1 MLDLAA
7 RVAMRGMGYVEP
19 NPCVGAVIVRDGNV
33 IGIGHHQR
41 YGAAHAEPN
50 AIADCERRFGAG
62 AAKGATMYVTLEPC
76 SHTGKQP
83 PCVDAII
90 AAGIERVVCA
100 RRDPNPV
107 ALGGAERLAAAGVEF
122 ELTEASPNATRL
134 SDAFIKRLTT
144 GMPWVIAK
152 WAQTIDGR
160 VGTRTGESKWISNER
175 SRRNVHRLRAR
186 VDAVVTAI
194 GTILADDPVLTA
206 RGGWTRR
213 RIARRVVIDPGLE
226 IPENA
231 QIAHTG
237 DEAPLMVVCADEALV
252 QQRKIALLTGLGVEV
267 VSLGSADEVSVD
279 AVLRHLVDTSEA
291 TNVLIEAGPGL
302 LGRLFDGD
310 LVDEAHV
317 YIAPKL
323 LGDDHAKPA
332 VRGRVAERLSDAREF
347 ALDRVRRF
355 DDDLMMV
362 YRRTSREA

>member
-19 NPCVGAVIVRDGNV
+19 NPCVGAVIVRDGQV
-33 IGIGHHQR
+33 VGIGHHHR
-41 YGAAHAEPN
+41 YGETHAEPN

-62 AAKGATMYVTLEPC
+62 AARGATMYVTLEPC

-83 PCVDAII
+83 PCVDTII

-107 ALGGAERLAAAGVEF
+107 ALGGAERLAAAGVGF
-122 ELTEASPNATRL
+122 ELTEESPNATRL
-134 SDAFIKRLTT
+134 SDPFIKRLTT

-152 WAQTIDGR
+152 WAQTLDGR

-213 RIARRVVIDPGLE
+213 RIAHRVVIDPGLE

-231 QIAHTG
+231 KIAHTC
-237 DEAPLMVVCADEALV
+237 DEAPLTVVCADEALV
-252 QQRKIALLTGLGVEV
+252 QQRKVALLAGLGVEV
-267 VSLGSADEVSVD
+267 ISLGSEDEVSVD
-279 AVLRHLVDTSEA
+279 GVLRHLVETHQAS
-291 TNVLIEAGPGL
+291 NVLIEAGPGL
-302 LGRLFDGD
+302 LGRLFEGD

-317 YIAPKL
+317 YVAPML
-323 LGDDHAKPA
+323 LGDDLAKPA
-332 VRGRVAERLSDAREF
+332 VRGRVAERLSDGKTFQLE
-347 ALDRVRRF
+347 RVRRF
-355 DDDLMMV
+355 DDDVMMV
-362 YRRTSREA
+362 YRRKGRER